1 MCLSSN
7 CQQCWRQN
15 PRPCSKC
22 SWGPLSSAERAST
35 RRSRWKHEDC
45 SACPPFTT
53 SPTSRPLLSL
63 PMCLQPHH
71 TLLRE
76 DFPSG
81 YNHSHILQLLYNF
94 FWLHIYTL
102 QVAQLTLASHTKVTW
117 FKIIGVL
124 TLRVFTLVV
133 SFAWF
138 FWSKKESITF
148 SLGSLK
154 NRKQKDTVKIW
165 MDLANLQNIQ
175 KCVKHIVV
183 FLPAWNSQRY

>member
-1 MCLSSN
+1 MEA
-7 CQQCWRQN
+7 
-15 PRPCSKC
+15 
-22 SWGPLSSAERAST
+22 WGLQRMPTL
-35 RRSRWKHEDC
+35 HY
-45 SACPPFTT
+45 

-63 PMCLQPHH
+63 TMCLQPHH
-71 TLLRE
+71 TLLRD

-102 QVAQLTLASHTKVTW
+102 QVAQLTLASHTKVKW

-124 TLRVFTLVV
+124 TLSVFTLIV
-133 SFAWF
+133 SFSWF

-154 NRKQKDTVKIW
+154 NRKHKDSQNLNGLGKFTKYPKMCKTYCGIFTSMKLTKI
-165 MDLANLQNIQ
+165 L
-175 KCVKHIVV
+175 KG
-183 FLPAWNSQRY
+183 